1 MRIRGRIFVGIFSI
15 LLATTGITLAQAPQT
30 SAPVGTTVPPP
41 QPAES
46 LPRPDFRFKGQVG
59 RTYQDS
65 DPPTFPQVLRPPNG
79 APNVLLIL
87 LDDAGF
93 GQFSVFGGGV
103 PSPNMEKLAAQGLR
117 YTRFH
122 TTALCSPSRAALIT
136 GRDHH
141 VAGNGVI
148 TELATGYDG
157 YTGIIPKS
165 AGTVAEILKQYGYAT
180 AWIGKNHNTPAWE
193 TSEVG
198 PFDHW
203 LRLLLWLQLR
213 RHQPV

>member
-1 MRIRGRIFVGIFSI
+1 MRIRGRIFVAVFSI

-65 DPPTFPQVLRPPNG
+65 DPPTFPQVLRPPKG

-87 LDDAGF
+87 LDDVGF

-103 PSPNMEKLAAQGLR
+103 PSPEYGEAGGTRSALYALPHNSIVLA
-117 YTRFH
+117 
-122 TTALCSPSRAALIT
+122 
-136 GRDHH
+136 
-141 VAGNGVI
+141 VAR
-148 TELATGYDG
+148 
-157 YTGIIPKS
+157 P
-165 AGTVAEILKQYGYAT
+165 
-180 AWIGKNHNTPAWE
+180 H
-193 TSEVG
+193 
-198 PFDHW
+198 
-203 LRLLLWLQLR
+203 
-213 RHQPV
+213 